1 MSRYSF
7 SKIDMYKK
15 CPKQY
20 YYRYIE
26 KVPETQKNPAL
37 KKGSDIHEILEFHD
51 TEKYNEVLNS
61 KDPEIQNIALRFI
74 DSELGKEILSR
85 NSLREFELF
94 LDSNYEPCD
103 KDTAIFVGYIDRI
116 NTTENGLELIDY
128 KTGKYKDPSY
138 QDFTQLILYSLYMFK
153 RLKLNEIKIRYVY
166 VEHLLENTLS
176 LTQDSVIYWQDN
188 LNNQIKSIENSIESN
203 TWNSKPNK
211 LCPWC
216 PYAELCP
223 DFKGKPKC

>member
-7 SKIDMYKK
+7 SKIDTYKK

-26 KVPETQKNPAL
+26 KVPETQKNSAL
-37 KKGSDIHEILEFHD
+37 KKGSDIHEILEFHN

-128 KTGKYKDPSY
+128 KTGKYKEPSY

-188 LNNQIKSIENSIESN
+188 LNNQIKSIEKSIESN
-203 TWNSKPNK
+203 TWSSKPNK

-216 PYAELCP
+216 PYAGLCP
-223 DFKGKPKC
+223 DFKGTPKC

>member
-1 MSRYSF
+1 MARYSF
-7 SKIDMYKK
+7 SKIDTYKK

-26 KVPETQKNPAL
+26 KVPEIQKNPAL
-37 KKGSDIHEILEFHD
+37 KKGSDIHEILEFHN

-85 NSLREFELF
+85 KSLREFELF

-128 KTGKYKDPSY
+128 KTGKYKEPSY

-153 RLKLNEIKIRYVY
+153 RLKLDEIKIRYVY

-216 PYAELCP
+216 PYAGLCP
-223 DFKGKPKC
+223 DFKGTPKC